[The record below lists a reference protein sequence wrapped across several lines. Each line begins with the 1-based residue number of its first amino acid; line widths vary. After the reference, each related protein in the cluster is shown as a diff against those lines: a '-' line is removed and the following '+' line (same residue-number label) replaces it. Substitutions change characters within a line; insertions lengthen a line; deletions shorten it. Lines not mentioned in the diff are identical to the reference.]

1 MENPNDKDYQK
12 LKLDDDQKLIT
23 GSNDSTMLS
32 FHSWGKNPIT
42 IKHNQRIIYHHDN
55 SSL

>member
-23 GSNDSTMLS
+23 GSNDSTMN
-32 FHSWGKNPIT
+32 GK
-42 IKHNQRIIYHHDN
+42 
-55 SSL
+55 S